1 MMPHSRR
8 MNRWSFRSR
17 RIIADGILPTLTL
30 FSARFTVTVVTKLP
44 AERLNMPESSPL
56 TVTPIKDISVVEF
69 TNNKILDESVLE
81 DIRTTLSRLVD
92 AASVP
97 KLLLDFINV
106 DYMSSAA
113 LGMLIDVNRRIR
125 EKNGQ
130 LRLSNIKPQIF
141 EVFVTTKLNKVFRVL
156 ADRKA
161 AMESFI

>member
-1 MMPHSRR
+1 MP
-8 MNRWSFRSR
+8 
-17 RIIADGILPTLTL
+17 DP
-30 FSARFTVTVVTKLP
+30 
-44 AERLNMPESSPL
+44 SPL

-69 TNNKILDESVLE
+69 TNNKILDEAVLE

-92 AASVP
+92 AASTP
-97 KLLLDFINV
+97 KLLLDFIAV

-130 LRLSNIKPQIF
+130 LRLANIKPQIF

-156 ADRKA
+156 PDRA
-161 AMESFI
+161 AALESFT

>member
-1 MMPHSRR
+1 
-8 MNRWSFRSR
+8 
-17 RIIADGILPTLTL
+17 
-30 FSARFTVTVVTKLP
+30 
-44 AERLNMPESSPL
+44 MPESSPL